1 MLVNVHKAKSDLSA
15 LILLAEEGQEVIIAR
30 NGKPAVKLVRVE
42 MPKRF
47 PGGKRPLGTLA
58 AKHPLP
64 ADFEQRWQEHK
75 SELAQLLDKPD
86 DLLDDPLTA
95 SDEE

>member
-1 MLVNVHKAKSDLSA
+1 MLFNVHKAKSDLSA

-42 MPKRF
+42 PAERF
-47 PGGKRPLGTLA
+47 PVGKRPLGTLA

-64 ADFEQRWQEHK
+64 ADFDMRWQEHK
-75 SELAQLLDKPD
+75 AEMAKMFAESD
-86 DLLDDPLTA
+86 DLLNPSDD
-95 SDEE
+95 E

>member
-1 MLVNVHKAKSDLSA
+1 MLFNVHKAKSDLSA

-30 NGKPAVKLVRVE
+30 NGKPAVKLVRIE
-42 MPKRF
+42 MPRRF

-64 ADFEQRWQEHK
+64 ADFDQRWQEHK
-75 SELAQLLDKPD
+75 AELAQMFAEPD
-86 DLLDDPLTA
+86 DLLNPL
-95 SDEE
+95 E

>member
-1 MLVNVHKAKSDLSA
+1 MLINVHKAKSGLSA

-30 NGKPAVKLVRVE
+30 NGKPAVKLVRLE

-64 ADFEQRWQEHK
+64 VDFDQRWQEHK
-75 SELAQLLDKPD
+75 AEMAQMFDEPDVALD
-86 DLLDDPLTA
+86 DLLNA
-95 SDEE
+95 SDDN